1 MHARNAALLAL
12 AATADLFSEDDCAT
26 KLLPAL
32 CPSLVDKEKL
42 VRDQATKT
50 MEIYLQRIRKYQTTL
65 PETLLPPPSSNAS
78 GPTAGAPRMGTPAA
92 DSSSWAGWAI
102 SSFTNKLATASGQM
116 QPVANGSAAL
126 GAARPGDQRSSSV
139 PPRPSTDSRPAV
151 NRTLTPAVATTAIP
165 ASTRTSTSEN
175 PFDAD
180 AAADDFG
187 AAWGDEGDDGD
198 DPWGEP
204 VDKPSS
210 AAPAAAAFDD
220 QGEPDF
226 AGWLNAQAAAKQAV
240 KKPLPK
246 GLSKNSPAGL
256 KPAAVRSTSSL
267 GARKPIIGASSGVG
281 AKLPAK
287 KVVEAKKPEPA
298 KQEEDE
304 EGWGD
309 AWE

>member
-1 MHARNAALLAL
+1 
-12 AATADLFSEDDCAT
+12 
-26 KLLPAL
+26 
-32 CPSLVDKEKL
+32 
-42 VRDQATKT
+42 
-50 MEIYLQRIRKYQTTL
+50 
-65 PETLLPPPSSNAS
+65 
-78 GPTAGAPRMGTPAA
+78 MGTPAA

-116 QPVANGSAAL
+116 QPTTNGSAAL

-151 NRTLTPAVATTAIP
+151 NRTLTPAAATVVVP
-165 ASTRTSTSEN
+165 QSTRTSTSEN

-187 AAWGDEGDDGD
+187 AAWGDEGDGDD
-198 DPWGEP
+198 DPWGDP
-204 VDKPSS
+204 VEKST
-210 AAPAAAAFDD
+210 AASTAAAFDD

-226 AGWLNAQAAAKQAV
+226 AGWLSAQAAAKQTS

-246 GLSKNSPAGL
+246 GLAKSSLAGS
-256 KPAAVRSTSSL
+256 KPAATRSTSSL
-267 GARKPIIGASSGVG
+267 GAKKPIIGGSSGLG
-281 AKLPAK
+281 AKAPAK
-287 KVVEAKKPEPA
+287 KTVETKKPEPIK
-298 KQEEDE
+298 KQEEAEE